1 MAKTLFLGCVNRC
14 NKDTASRNLWPNLLP
29 NLVCVQK
36 VTLPIYNQ
44 EAKISVLSAT
54 LRAPS
59 PPPSTSTSPSKLN
72 KGNSSSSTNVWGF
85 STERPMYSHD
95 YTECCKGAGVRT
107 RCLGFCSIDNIM
119 EGKAG
124 QNPSACEPD
133 FKKIVGCM
141 ADGRNHIPCC
151 ERAQGGDSIP

>member
-1 MAKTLFLGCVNRC
+1 MDFVRSSIPDFEESN
-14 NKDTASRNLWPNLLP
+14 
-29 NLVCVQK
+29 
-36 VTLPIYNQ
+36 
-44 EAKISVLSAT
+44 ISVLSAS

-59 PPPSTSTSPSKLN
+59 PPPKTSTSPSTQ
-72 KGNSSSSTNVWGF
+72 KGNSSSSPSTNVWGF
-85 STERPMYSHD
+85 STERPLYSHD

-124 QNPSACEPD
+124 QHPSACEPD
-133 FKKIVGCM
+133 FKKIVRCM

-151 ERAQGGDSIP
+151 DKAQVGSSVTGLTAHVNLNQVNSAFKVDEAT

>member
-1 MAKTLFLGCVNRC
+1 MKHL
-14 NKDTASRNLWPNLLP
+14 
-29 NLVCVQK
+29 
-36 VTLPIYNQ
+36 
-44 EAKISVLSAT
+44 VLSAS

-59 PPPSTSTSPSKLN
+59 PPPKTSTSPSAQ

-85 STERPMYSHD
+85 STERPLYSHD

-124 QNPSACEPD
+124 QHPSACEPD

-151 ERAQGGDSIP
+151 EKAQVGGLSVTAYVNSNIRIKSMLLSTLMTILYCRGSLALTGFGRLLK

>member
-1 MAKTLFLGCVNRC
+1 MTWF
-14 NKDTASRNLWPNLLP
+14 
-29 NLVCVQK
+29 
-36 VTLPIYNQ
+36 
-44 EAKISVLSAT
+44 EAYGKWNISVLSAS

-59 PPPSTSTSPSKLN
+59 PPPKTSTSPSAL
-72 KGNSSSSTNVWGF
+72 KGNSSSSPSTNVWGF
-85 STERPMYSHD
+85 STERPLYSHD

-124 QNPSACEPD
+124 QHPSACEPD
-133 FKKIVGCM
+133 FKKIVRCM

-151 ERAQGGDSIP
+151 DKAQVGGLSCNS

>member
-1 MAKTLFLGCVNRC
+1 MLKAYGKC
-14 NKDTASRNLWPNLLP
+14 N
-29 NLVCVQK
+29 V
-36 VTLPIYNQ
+36 
-44 EAKISVLSAT
+44 SVLSAS

-59 PPPSTSTSPSKLN
+59 PPPKTSTSPSTQ
-72 KGNSSSSTNVWGF
+72 KGNSSSSPSTNVWGF
-85 STERPMYSHD
+85 STERPLYSHD

-124 QNPSACEPD
+124 QHPSACEPD
-133 FKKIVGCM
+133 FKKIVRCM

-151 ERAQGGDSIP
+151 DRARVGGISVTIKLNQVNAAFKIETILY

>member
-1 MAKTLFLGCVNRC
+1 M
-14 NKDTASRNLWPNLLP
+14 
-29 NLVCVQK
+29 
-36 VTLPIYNQ
+36 
-44 EAKISVLSAT
+44 LSAS

-59 PPPSTSTSPSKLN
+59 PPPKTSTSPSAQ
-72 KGNSSSSTNVWGF
+72 KGNSSSASTNVWGF
-85 STERPMYSHD
+85 STERPLYSHD

-124 QNPSACEPD
+124 QHPSACEPD
-133 FKKIVGCM
+133 FKKIVRCM

-151 ERAQGGDSIP
+151 DKAQVGGLSVTVNLNQVNAAFKIETILY